1 MNLYEGIKNNSI
13 DNYLKTDGL
22 DYAKEYNMK
31 KGNLNNCKDVS
42 EFVINNAPES
52 IKEYLK
58 PIEVRLF
65 SDSLSN
71 KQHFVILVND
81 NYLVDYTQKQY
92 LGSNNPTD
100 TEYKRIDR
108 IGDYFKDDKNNI
120 TYYF

>member
-13 DNYLKTDGL
+13 DDYLKTDGL
-22 DYAKEYNMK
+22 NYAKEYNMK

-65 SDSLSN
+65 SDNLSN